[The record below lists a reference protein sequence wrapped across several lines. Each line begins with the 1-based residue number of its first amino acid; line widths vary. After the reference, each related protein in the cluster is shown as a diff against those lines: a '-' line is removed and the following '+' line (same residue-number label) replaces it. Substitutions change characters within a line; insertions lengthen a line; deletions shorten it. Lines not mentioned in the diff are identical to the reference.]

1 MLISFACCSYC
12 LAEVD
17 FLSLMSLWNKTCSV
31 SSDKGRSQKTP
42 TSPISPSSQKL
53 LQFDLPG
60 TSLERSKSSVVVTP
74 TGFKPNATFADVNL
88 AASRMTTEMTS
99 TPGK

>member
-1 MLISFACCSYC
+1 MFVILIAWLLLGVVF
-12 LAEVD
+12 
-17 FLSLMSLWNKTCSV
+17 LMSLYKKPSSG

-42 TSPISPSSQKL
+42 TSPLSPSSQKL

-60 TSLERSKSSVVVTP
+60 TSLERSKSSAIVPPAT
-74 TGFKPNATFADVNL
+74 TGFNPTAAFTDVNKI
-88 AASRMTTEMTS
+88 EMAS

>member
-1 MLISFACCSYC
+1 MVL
-12 LAEVD
+12 EVV
-17 FLSLMSLWNKTCSV
+17 FLSIMSLWNKTSSV

-42 TSPISPSSQKL
+42 TSPLSPSSQKL

-60 TSLERSKSSVVVTP
+60 TSLERSKSSTVVTP
-74 TGFKPNATFADVNL
+74 TITGFKPNATFADTNL
-88 AASRMTTEMTS
+88 AASRTTEMAS

>member
-1 MLISFACCSYC
+1 MLLGVVF
-12 LAEVD
+12 
-17 FLSLMSLWNKTCSV
+17 LMSLCKKISSG

-42 TSPISPSSQKL
+42 TSPLSPSSQKL

-60 TSLERSKSSVVVTP
+60 TSLERSKSSVIVPSTT
-74 TGFKPNATFADVNL
+74 TGFKP
-88 AASRMTTEMTS
+88 AAAFTDMNKTETAS

>member
-1 MLISFACCSYC
+1 
-12 LAEVD
+12 
-17 FLSLMSLWNKTCSV
+17 MSLWNKTSSV

-42 TSPISPSSQKL
+42 TSPLSPSSQKL

-60 TSLERSKSSVVVTP
+60 ISLERSKSTVIMTP
-74 TGFKPNATFADVNL
+74 PITGFKPNATFADVNP
-88 AASRMTTEMTS
+88 AASRTAAEMTS